1 MNRANNFTLLNA
13 ANSSDLL
20 DLPQLNINMIAI
32 ETLPQKEVIPGFRGR
47 FVHTEHATLG
57 FWEIEK
63 GATLPLHKHMHE
75 QITEVREGE
84 FELTFNG
91 ETKIYTPGMLAVIPP
106 FAEHSGKALTNC
118 KLLDIFLPVR
128 EDYKAL

>member
-1 MNRANNFTLLNA
+1 MIDIEA
-13 ANSSDLL
+13 
-20 DLPQLNINMIAI
+20 LPI
-32 ETLPQKEVIPGFRGR
+32 KDVIPGFHGR
-47 FVHTEHATLG
+47 FIHTQHSTLG
-57 FWEIEK
+57 FWQIDK
-63 GATLPLHKHMHE
+63 GSVLPAHSHLHE

-91 ETKIYTPGMLAVIPP
+91 STHIYTPGMVAVIPP
-106 FAEHSGKALTNC
+106 HVEHSGRALTDC